1 MTPLWWY
8 VARASGLVA
17 WAALGLAV
25 VWGLFVASRAPIGAR
40 PAWVLA
46 MHRFLGAA
54 AVIFTAVHLVGLVA
68 DSTVHFGP
76 SELLVPMTSR
86 WRPGAVAWGVVGMY
100 LLLTIELSSL
110 AMRRLPRR
118 VWRSIHRLGAVLF
131 VVASAHML
139 QAGTDV
145 HHPVVRITGAALAA
159 VVLYLASYWA
169 LAPRRAASS
178 SRRRSAPATE
188 VRAAST
194 ASGLTEM
201 EVIPQRTR
209 NSANS
214 GRLDGA

>member
-1 MTPLWWY
+1 VTPLWWY

-17 WAALGLAV
+17 WAALAATV
-25 VWGLFVASRAPIGAR
+25 VWGLFVASRAPIGGR
-40 PAWVLA
+40 PARVLD

-54 AVIFTAVHLVGLVA
+54 AVIFTAIHLAGLVA

-86 WRPGAVAWGVVGMY
+86 WRPGAVAWGVVGLY
-100 LLLTIELSSL
+100 VLLTIELSSL

-131 VVASAHML
+131 VVASVHML
-139 QAGTDV
+139 QAGSDV
-145 HHPVVRITGAALAA
+145 HHPAVRVVGAVLAA
-159 VVLYLASYWA
+159 VVLYLACYWA

-178 SRRRSAPATE
+178 SMRRSAPTTA

-194 ASGLTEM
+194 ASGLTEI

-209 NSANS
+209 CSANS